1 MPLIKD
7 GQISQDNWR
16 HLADTDS
23 LPAAGSITVGL
34 KRWQDEREA
43 LAQYGAPVGVR
54 LLAEDSVEALGA
66 YMAVLPLIV
75 LDMRQFVDGR
85 SFSQARWIRD
95 RLAYR
100 GELRARGDFLL
111 DQVFYL
117 KRVGVN
123 AFEFENI
130 TQAEHAL
137 PRLNEFSVRY
147 QASSDTSQPLYRYRN
162 A

>member
-1 MPLIKD
+1 MALIKD
-7 GQISQDNWR
+7 GQICQDNWL
-16 HLADTDS
+16 HLADDDS
-23 LPAAGSITVGL
+23 LPTNGAITVSI

-43 LAQYGAPVGVR
+43 LAQYGSPVGVR
-54 LLAEDSVEALGA
+54 LLAEDSVEVLSA
-66 YMAVLPLIV
+66 YMADLPLIV

-95 RLAYR
+95 RLAFG
-100 GELRARGDFLL
+100 GELRVRGDFLI

-123 AFEFENI
+123 SFEFENV
-130 TQAEHAL
+130 TLAEQAL
-137 PRLNEFSVRY
+137 SRLNEFSVRY
-147 QASSDTSQPLYRYRN
+147 QASSDIGQPLYRYRN